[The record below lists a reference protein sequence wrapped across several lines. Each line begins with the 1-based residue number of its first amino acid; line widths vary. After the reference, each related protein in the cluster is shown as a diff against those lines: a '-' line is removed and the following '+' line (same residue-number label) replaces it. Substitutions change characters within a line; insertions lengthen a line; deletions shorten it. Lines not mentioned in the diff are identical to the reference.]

1 MSDIVTLKQILDESM
16 IIPIQEKQEG
26 THTKYFVILGES
38 QDNYAVTVKEMPRPD
53 EVIVINVDKFRIP
66 AHIFNG
72 DKGEC
77 KRADYVIIANTD
89 SEKVILCIELKKG
102 GKPTNWIIQQLTGAK
117 CFILYCQILVKHFWH
132 KWDFLDEYEYRFV
145 TFKKIP
151 IDKKITRYRTNQQR
165 SSATEIHNS
174 PEKML
179 KISSLNSL
187 RFGQLI

>member
-26 THTKYFVILGES
+26 THTKYFVNLEES
-38 QDNYAVTVKEMPRPD
+38 KSNYAVTIKEMPKPD
-53 EVIVINVDKFRIP
+53 EVIVINVDKFEVVP
-66 AHIFNG
+66 KF
-72 DKGEC
+72 KGG
-77 KRADYVIIANTD
+77 KGIGRRADYVIIANTD

-102 GKPTNWIIQQLTGAK
+102 GKPNDWIIQQLTGAK

-132 KWDFLDEYEYRFV
+132 KCDFLDEYEYRFV

-151 IDKKITRYRTNQQR
+151 IDKKTTRYQTNQQR
-165 SSATEIHNS
+165 SSATEVHNS